1 MDMELRD
8 FFRMIQRKIGLIT
21 AIVLIG
27 LLIMGI
33 VSVYVLKPKFEA
45 SSTIIVNNQTAEQQ
59 GGTPA
64 LDVNTSILL
73 ANTYKEIVLN
83 PSLLNKVL
91 LEYPELELT
100 REQLAESLKVTNI
113 SQTPVMTITA
123 TDTDFS
129 RAVNIVN
136 AVSNVFKAELPKM
149 LQVDN
154 VTILNQASLE
164 DKPKVTTPHPVIQ
177 LTIAFVVLV
186 MFAVGFIS
194 LLEHLDETIKDDKDA
209 EKVLGIPN
217 LATIPK
223 IHKVKRA
230 KRNDTKVYSKS
241 VGEPI
246 HEGISQ

>member
-8 FFRMIQRKIGLIT
+8 FFRMIQRKLGLIT
-21 AIVLIG
+21 IIVLVG
-27 LLIMGI
+27 TLLMGI

-45 SSTIIVNNQTAEQQ
+45 SSTLIVNNKTADQQ
-59 GGTPA
+59 GSAPT

-83 PSLLNKVL
+83 PSLLNKVV
-91 LEYPELELT
+91 LEYPELLLT
-100 REQLAESLKVTNI
+100 REELSDSLKVSTI

-123 TDTDFS
+123 TDTDFI
-129 RAVNIVN
+129 RAVQIVN
-136 AVSNVFKAELPKM
+136 AVSSVFKTELPQM

-154 VTILNQASLE
+154 VTILNQASVE
-164 DKPKVTTPHPVIQ
+164 DKPKAVTPHPIIQ
-177 LTIAFVVLV
+177 ITITFVVLL
-186 MFAVGFIS
+186 MFSVGLVS
-194 LLEHLDETIKDDKDA
+194 LLEHLDETIKDDKDV

-223 IHKVKRA
+223 VNKVRRP
-230 KRNDTKVYSKS
+230 KRNEKKTFSKS

-246 HEGISQ
+246 HESISQ